1 MHVMLSAKLR
11 YLIFTASFCLMAL
24 VSDYSNAIEAIQ
36 PKNEQ
41 PTHTTTLNISTGEWP
56 PFLSE
61 SLPHQGVI
69 AHLITDLFAQANIK
83 VNFTFLPWP
92 RAYHDTINDKYAAT
106 AVWMFEQQRTEDYF
120 YSEPVLNERFVFFYH
135 KKRPFDWQNLND
147 LKGLLLGG
155 GLAYSYGEEFDK
167 ALQAGLFDMS
177 RVSTTEQ
184 NFKRLAMGRIDAFA
198 EEKSVGYHI
207 LAGQLPTIKNAIVH
221 HPRPLLINKS
231 FVMFPKNNEYS
242 KQWLEIF
249 NQQLLK
255 FKQNGRY
262 QTYFDALDNGAYQP
276 TNSALAD

>member
-11 YLIFTASFCLMAL
+11 YLIFTASFFLMAL

-36 PKNEQ
+36 PKDEQ
-41 PTHTTTLNISTGEWP
+41 STHTTTLNISTGEWP
-56 PFLSE
+56 PFMSE

-135 KKRPFDWQNLND
+135 KQRPFDWQNLND

-198 EEKSVGYHI
+198 EEKSVGYYI
-207 LAGQLPTIKNAIVH
+207 LASKLPNLFSSINH
-221 HPRPLLINKS
+221 HPKALLINQS
-231 FVMFPKNNEYS
+231 FMMFPKNNKYS
-242 KQWLEIF
+242 KQRLEIF

-255 FKQNGRY
+255 FKQNGLY
-262 QTYFDALDNGAYQP
+262 QAYFDALDNGAYQP

>member
-1 MHVMLSAKLR
+1 MNVMLSAKLR
-11 YLIFTASFCLMAL
+11 YRIYIASFLLMAFT
-24 VSDYSNAIEAIQ
+24 SHYTHAIEAIQ
-36 PKNEQ
+36 PSSKAAN
-41 PTHTTTLNISTGEWP
+41 HHAALNISTGEWP

-61 SLPHQGVI
+61 SLPHKGVV
-69 AHLITDLFAQANIK
+69 AHLITDIFAQANIK

-106 AVWMFEQQRTEDYF
+106 AVWMFEQQRAEDYF

-135 KKRPFDWQNLND
+135 KQRPFDWQNLND

-231 FVMFPKNNEYS
+231 FVMFPKNNKYS
-242 KQWLEIF
+242 KQRLEIF

-255 FKQNGRY
+255 FKQSGRY
-262 QTYFDALDNGAYQP
+262 QAYFDALDNGAYQP

>member
-11 YLIFTASFCLMAL
+11 YRIYIASFLLMAFT
-24 VSDYSNAIEAIQ
+24 SHYTHAIEAIQ
-36 PKNEQ
+36 PSSKAPN
-41 PTHTTTLNISTGEWP
+41 HHATLNISTGEWP

-61 SLPHQGVI
+61 SLPHKGVV
-69 AHLITDLFAQANIK
+69 AHLITDIFAQANIK

-198 EEKSVGYHI
+198 EEQSVGYFT
-207 LAGQLPTIKNAIVH
+207 LASKLPDLFSAINH
-221 HPRPLLINKS
+221 HPKALLVNQS
-231 FVMFPKNNEYS
+231 FMMFPKNNPRSE
-242 KQWLEIF
+242 QRLEIF

-262 QTYFDALDNGAYQP
+262 QAYFDALDNGAYQP

>member
-276 TNSALAD
+276 TNSALSD

>member
-1 MHVMLSAKLR
+1 MNVMLSAKVR
-11 YLIFTASFCLMAL
+11 YRIYIASFLLMAFT
-24 VSDYSNAIEAIQ
+24 SHYTHAIEAIQ
-36 PKNEQ
+36 PSSKAAN
-41 PTHTTTLNISTGEWP
+41 HHAALNISTGEWP

-61 SLPHQGVI
+61 SLPHKGVV
-69 AHLITDLFAQANIK
+69 AHLITDIFAQANIK

-106 AVWMFEQQRTEDYF
+106 AVWMFEQQRAEDYF

-135 KKRPFDWQNLND
+135 KQRPFDWQNLND

-231 FVMFPKNNEYS
+231 FVMFPKNNPLSE
-242 KQWLEIF
+242 QRLEIF

-255 FKQNGRY
+255 FKQSGRY
-262 QTYFDALDNGAYQP
+262 QAYFDALDNG
-276 TNSALAD
+276 

>member
-1 MHVMLSAKLR
+1 MNVMLSAKLR
-11 YLIFTASFCLMAL
+11 YRIYIASFLLMAFT
-24 VSDYSNAIEAIQ
+24 SHYTHAIEAIQ
-36 PKNEQ
+36 PSSKAAN
-41 PTHTTTLNISTGEWP
+41 HHAALNISSGEWP

-61 SLPHQGVI
+61 SLPHKGVV
-69 AHLITDLFAQANIK
+69 AHLITDIFAQANIK

-106 AVWMFEQQRTEDYF
+106 AVWMFEQQRAEDYF

-231 FVMFPKNNEYS
+231 FVMFPKNNKYS
-242 KQWLEIF
+242 KQRLEIF
-249 NQQLLK
+249 NRQLLK
-255 FKQNGRY
+255 FKQSGRY
-262 QTYFDALDNGAYQP
+262 QAYFDALDNGAYQP

>member
-1 MHVMLSAKLR
+1 
-11 YLIFTASFCLMAL
+11 
-24 VSDYSNAIEAIQ
+24 
-36 PKNEQ
+36 
-41 PTHTTTLNISTGEWP
+41 
-56 PFLSE
+56 
-61 SLPHQGVI
+61 
-69 AHLITDLFAQANIK
+69 
-83 VNFTFLPWP
+83 

-198 EEKSVGYHI
+198 EEKSVGY
-207 LAGQLPTIKNAIVH
+207 
-221 HPRPLLINKS
+221 
-231 FVMFPKNNEYS
+231 Y
-242 KQWLEIF
+242 
-249 NQQLLK
+249 
-255 FKQNGRY
+255 
-262 QTYFDALDNGAYQP
+262 
-276 TNSALAD
+276 

>member
-120 YSEPVLNERFVFFYH
+120 YSEPVLNECFVFFYH

-167 ALQAGLFDMS
+167 VLQAGLFDMS

>member
-11 YLIFTASFCLMAL
+11 YRIYIASFLLMAFT
-24 VSDYSNAIEAIQ
+24 SHYTHAIEAIQ
-36 PKNEQ
+36 PSSKAPN
-41 PTHTTTLNISTGEWP
+41 HHATLNISTGEWP

-61 SLPHQGVI
+61 SLPHKGVV
-69 AHLITDLFAQANIK
+69 AHLITDIFAQANIK

-106 AVWMFEQQRTEDYF
+106 AVWMFEQQRAEDYF

-135 KKRPFDWQNLND
+135 KQRPFDWQNLND

>member
-11 YLIFTASFCLMAL
+11 YLIFTASFFLMAL

-36 PKNEQ
+36 PKDEQ

-56 PFLSE
+56 PFMSE

-198 EEKSVGYHI
+198 EEKSVGYYI
-207 LAGQLPTIKNAIVH
+207 LASKLPNLFSSINH
-221 HPRPLLINKS
+221 HPKALLINQS
-231 FVMFPKNNEYS
+231 FMMFPKNNKYS
-242 KQWLEIF
+242 KQRLEIF

-262 QTYFDALDNGAYQP
+262 QAYFDALDNGAYQP

>member
-1 MHVMLSAKLR
+1 MNVMLSAKLR
-11 YLIFTASFCLMAL
+11 YRIYIASFLLMAFT
-24 VSDYSNAIEAIQ
+24 SHYTHAIEAIQ
-36 PKNEQ
+36 PSSKAAN
-41 PTHTTTLNISTGEWP
+41 HHAALNISTGEWP

-61 SLPHQGVI
+61 SLPHKGVV
-69 AHLITDLFAQANIK
+69 AHLITDIFAQANIK

-106 AVWMFEQQRTEDYF
+106 AVWMFEQQRAEDYF

-135 KKRPFDWQNLND
+135 KQRPFDWQNLND

-231 FVMFPKNNEYS
+231 FVMFPKNNPLSEQRL
-242 KQWLEIF
+242 KIF

-255 FKQNGRY
+255 FKQSGRY
-262 QTYFDALDNGAYQP
+262 QAYFDALDNGAYQP
-276 TNSALAD
+276 TNSALDD

>member
-1 MHVMLSAKLR
+1 MNVMLSAKLR
-11 YLIFTASFCLMAL
+11 YRIYIASFLLMAFT
-24 VSDYSNAIEAIQ
+24 SHYTHAIEAIQ
-36 PKNEQ
+36 PSSKAAN
-41 PTHTTTLNISTGEWP
+41 HHAALNISSGEWP

-61 SLPHQGVI
+61 SLPHKGVV
-69 AHLITDLFAQANIK
+69 AHLITDIFAQANIK

-106 AVWMFEQQRTEDYF
+106 AVWMFEQQRAEDYF

-135 KKRPFDWQNLND
+135 KQRPFDWQNLND

-198 EEKSVGYHI
+198 EEQSVGYFT
-207 LAGQLPTIKNAIVH
+207 LASRLPGLFSAINL
-221 HPRPLLINKS
+221 HPKALLVNQS
-231 FVMFPKNNEYS
+231 FMMFPKNNPLS
-242 KQWLEIF
+242 KQRLEIF

-262 QTYFDALDNGAYQP
+262 QAYFDALDNGAYQP
-276 TNSALAD
+276 TNSALAN

>member
-1 MHVMLSAKLR
+1 MNVMLSAKLR
-11 YLIFTASFCLMAL
+11 YRIYIASFLLMAFT
-24 VSDYSNAIEAIQ
+24 SHYTHAIEAIQ
-36 PKNEQ
+36 PSSKAAN
-41 PTHTTTLNISTGEWP
+41 HHAALNISTGEWP

-61 SLPHQGVI
+61 SLPHKGVV
-69 AHLITDLFAQANIK
+69 AHLITDIFAQANIK

-106 AVWMFEQQRTEDYF
+106 AVWMFEQQRAEDYF

-135 KKRPFDWQNLND
+135 KQRPFDWQNLND

-231 FVMFPKNNEYS
+231 FVMFPKNNKHS
-242 KQWLEIF
+242 KQRLEIF
-249 NQQLLK
+249 NRQLLK
-255 FKQNGRY
+255 FKQSGRY
-262 QTYFDALDNGAYQP
+262 QAYFDALDNGAYQP

>member
-56 PFLSE
+56 PFMSE

-276 TNSALAD
+276 TNNALAD

>member
-276 TNSALAD
+276 TNNALAD

>member
-24 VSDYSNAIEAIQ
+24 VSDYSNAIEATQ
-36 PKNEQ
+36 LKNKQ
-41 PTHTTTLNISTGEWP
+41 PTHTATLNISTGEWP

>member
-262 QTYFDALDNGAYQP
+262 QTYFDALENGAYQP

>member
-1 MHVMLSAKLR
+1 MNVMLSAKVR
-11 YLIFTASFCLMAL
+11 YRIYIASFLLMAFT
-24 VSDYSNAIEAIQ
+24 SHYTHAIEAIQ
-36 PKNEQ
+36 PSSKAAN
-41 PTHTTTLNISTGEWP
+41 HHAALNISSGEWP

-61 SLPHQGVI
+61 SLPHKGVV
-69 AHLITDLFAQANIK
+69 AHLITDIFAQANIK

-106 AVWMFEQQRTEDYF
+106 AVWMFEQQRAEDYF

-135 KKRPFDWQNLND
+135 KQRPFDWQNLND

-231 FVMFPKNNEYS
+231 FVMFPKNNKHS
-242 KQWLEIF
+242 KQRLEIF
-249 NQQLLK
+249 NRQLLK
-255 FKQNGRY
+255 FKQSGRY
-262 QTYFDALDNGAYQP
+262 QAYFDALDNGAYQP